1 MTYSWLTNRIDKKAY
16 IKSISNMRVEIARL
30 QTAISSCV
38 GYEERLLLIYQLD
51 KLKVIRSEMRF
62 ILTNC
67 AIY

>member
-1 MTYSWLTNRIDKKAY
+1 
-16 IKSISNMRVEIARL
+16 MRVEIARL